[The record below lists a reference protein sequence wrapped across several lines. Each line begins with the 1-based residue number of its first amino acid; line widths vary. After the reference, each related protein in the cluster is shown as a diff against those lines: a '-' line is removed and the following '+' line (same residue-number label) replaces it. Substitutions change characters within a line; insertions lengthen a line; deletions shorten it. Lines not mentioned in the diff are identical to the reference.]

1 MNYYKRHLGDYAKDT
16 RHLSLA
22 EHGAYCLL
30 LDYYYSTERPIPDDR
45 CERIANAY
53 ADDERMAVRN
63 VLAAFFTLTDEGW
76 RNARADAEI
85 DEFHG
90 KSLKAKEAANARW
103 SGRNA
108 DAYANAS
115 ETHGDPHSG
124 RNASHKP
131 LAISHKESKED
142 KSSLSPAGVPDCPHA
157 EILALYHEMLPA
169 NPRMKVWNGDRAASL
184 RARWR
189 EDQKRQSLDYWRRF
203 FAKVAK
209 SPFLTGQVDGRNS
222 RPFLPG
228 LDWMVKA
235 SNFAKIIEG
244 RYDGGASA

>member
-16 RHLSLA
+16 GWLTTYQ
-22 EHGAYCLL
+22 HGVYALL
-30 LDYYYSTERPIPDDR
+30 LDWYYSNERPIPLDLVYR
-45 CERIANAY
+45 IVKARSGPERRAV
-53 ADDERMAVRN
+53 DEVI
-63 VLAAFFTLTDEGW
+63 AAFFDVTKQPGFAH
-76 RNARADAEI
+76 NKHADIELSKYQA
-85 DEFHG
+85 
-90 KSLKAKEAANARW
+90 KRMANSLIAKERESTKRAQ
-103 SGRNA
+103 SVVDSCGVG
-108 DAYANAS
+108 
-115 ETHGDPHSG
+115 EP
-124 RNASHKP
+124 SHKP
-131 LAISHKESKED
+131 LAISHKESKEY
-142 KSSLSPAGVPDCPHA
+142 KSSLSPAGAPDCPHA

-189 EDQKRQSLDYWRRF
+189 EDPKRQSLDYWRRF
-203 FAKVAK
+203 FAKVAG
-209 SPFLTGQVDGRNS
+209 SPFLTGQVEGRNS